1 MGKRIVDITFN
12 VYMYL
17 LDRMMRLQLLF
28 ELKDNPRLEMFPAH
42 TILLNLFDIMMLK
55 LAIIYQVD
63 APIDTIY
70 LH

>member
-28 ELKDNPRLEMFPAH
+28 ELKDNPKLEMFPAH
-42 TILLNLFDIMMLK
+42 TILLNLFDMMLK